1 MKQGRRAA
9 LITGGVST
17 ALAMGLFLPGIA
29 GAGPTLTKSPPGAA
43 PAGALSVRL
52 AALAG
57 PDLRSASAARQADR
71 LSLPTRGAGS
81 LMRAASDYVVDVR
94 ARSTS
99 QRVRRGLRD
108 SGARIVAV
116 SRRYRTITVA
126 VAASDLRAVAAVPG
140 VQAVTEEL
148 TPMTSGSASSTGAG
162 GGPITAATC
171 TGARTS
177 EGDVQLQA
185 AAARNSFGVDGTG
198 VKVGVLSDSFDRD
211 GSAPTHA
218 SNDVASGDLPG
229 PGNPCGHTTAVQKV
243 DDSIVG
249 EDEGRAMVQIVHD
262 LAPGAALAFAT
273 AFASET
279 SFANNI
285 KALKNAGA
293 KVIVDDVSYFDEPFF
308 QDGPVSVAVNQVT
321 QGGATYFSSAA
332 NSNVIVGG
340 KNVAS
345 WEAPSFRT
353 MSCPAG
359 VPSYATKC
367 MDFTPGTGVDNG
379 AGITVAPGGGF
390 RLDLQWAEPWFGV
403 NTDLDVYVLNSAN
416 QIVAFSENVNPGASG
431 TQKPFELL
439 TWGNNTGSSQTVR
452 IVINKFSGSA
462 NPRLK
467 YALVGA
473 GGITGVE
480 HNVSTGGDIVGPTIF
495 GHNGANNAMSIAA
508 IPFNNANTIET
519 YSSRGP
525 VKLYYGPVNGTTPA
539 NKLASPLNLAKPDV
553 AATDGVQNTFFGSF
567 SSGVWRFFG
576 TSAAAPHA
584 AAVAALQLDG
594 FSSATVSQVKSAQ
607 LSTALPVG
615 AFGADAAGKGRVN
628 AQGAVSQLLP
638 AVTINNVS
646 ASEGNSGTKN
656 FTFHLQLS
664 KANPKASTVL
674 FSTANGTA
682 TAGSDYVAKTNQLV
696 TFPAGSTGQ
705 NVAVTVKG
713 DTVTEANETFTAKLS
728 KPVRMKIGDGTGA
741 GTIQNDD

>member
-1 MKQGRRAA
+1 MR
-9 LITGGVST
+9 
-17 ALAMGLFLPGIA
+17 
-29 GAGPTLTKSPPGAA
+29 
-43 PAGALSVRL
+43 
-52 AALAG
+52 
-57 PDLRSASAARQADR
+57 
-71 LSLPTRGAGS
+71 AGS
-81 LMRAASDYVVDVR
+81 GFVVDVR
-94 ARSTS
+94 ARSAS
-99 QRVRRGLRD
+99 QRLRRGLRA

-116 SRRYRTITVA
+116 SRRYRTVTVA

-148 TPMTSGSASSTGAG
+148 TPMQSGSASSAGAG

-171 TGARTS
+171 TGAATS
-177 EGDVQLQA
+177 EGDTQLQA
-185 AAARNSFGVDGTG
+185 ASARNSFGVSGTG

-211 GSAPTHA
+211 TSAPTHA
-218 SNDVASGDLPG
+218 SDDVASGDLPG

-243 DDSIVG
+243 DDSVVG
-249 EDEGRAMVQIVHD
+249 DDEGRAMAQIVHD

-285 KALKNAGA
+285 LALKNAGA
-293 KVIVDDVSYFDEPFF
+293 KVIVDDITYFDEPFF
-308 QDGPVSVAVNQVT
+308 QDGPVSVSVNKATAAGV
-321 QGGATYFSSAA
+321 TYFSSAA
-332 NSNVIVGG
+332 NSNVILGG

-345 WEAPSFRT
+345 WEAPAFRT
-353 MSCPAG
+353 TTCPTG
-359 VPSYATKC
+359 VPSYATHC
-367 MDFTPGTGVDNG
+367 MDFTPGSGVDNG
-379 AGITVAPGGGF
+379 AAITLAPGGGF
-390 RLDLQWAEPWFGV
+390 ILDLQWAEPWFGV
-403 NTDLDVYVLNSAN
+403 NTDIDAYVLSSTNA
-416 QIVAFSENVNPGASG
+416 IVASSENINSGGGG
-431 TQKPFELL
+431 TQKPFEALGL
-439 TWGNNTGSSQTVR
+439 TNSTGTSQTVR
-452 IVINKFSGSA
+452 IVLNKFSGSA

-467 YALVGA
+467 YVLLGA
-473 GGITGVE
+473 HGITAVE
-480 HNVSTGGDIVGPTIF
+480 HNASTGGDIVGPTIF
-495 GHNGANNAMSIAA
+495 GHNGAANAMSTAA

-525 VKLYYGPVNGTTPA
+525 VRLYYGPVNGTTPA
-539 NKLASPLNLAKPDV
+539 SALPAPLNLAKPDI

-576 TSAAAPHA
+576 TSASAPHA

-594 FSSATVSQVKSAQ
+594 FRSATVSQVKSAQ
-607 LSTALPVG
+607 RSTALPVG

-628 AQGAVSQLLP
+628 AKAAVSQLLP
-638 AVTINNVS
+638 AVTITNVS
-646 ASEGNSGTKN
+646 ANEGDSGTKN

-696 TFPAGSTGQ
+696 TFPAGTTGQ

-713 DTVTEANETFTAKLS
+713 DTAPEPNETFTAKLS
-728 KPVRMKIGDGTGA
+728 KPVRMRIADGTGI